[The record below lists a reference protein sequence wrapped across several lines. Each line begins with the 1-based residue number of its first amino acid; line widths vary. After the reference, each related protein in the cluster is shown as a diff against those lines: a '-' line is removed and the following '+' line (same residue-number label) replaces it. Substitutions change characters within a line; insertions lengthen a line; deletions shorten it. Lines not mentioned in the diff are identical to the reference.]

1 MALPSSGSLRMAQIA
16 NEFGYTQGSATKIGD
31 YQHVVGGGNFPQQI
45 GGLNFATIDG
55 SPNTGTGS
63 IPTSGPI
70 RMSNFRGT
78 RLQQVVNF
86 WSSGSGGFRLNAKSR
101 YNTNGMI
108 GGNNQVAVVGGYRG
122 RPSSSS
128 GTAVHI
134 HVNQAIGSERFDQ
147 DHCALRTGS
156 WDGSTTLQVDVGG
169 SGRIQG
175 AGGFGGNGANGATNG
190 NQGGT
195 GTSGLGVEY
204 SPTQVNIASGGII
217 SGGFGGGGGGGGAHD
232 HDHKSERTASGSGG
246 GGGAGLPVGQGGTGP
261 NNGTNGNEGQAAP
274 NGELAGEGGGG
285 TNNEGEAYGG
295 FGGDGGSPN
304 EAADNGGVGQGGEG
318 STASGGNGGGDG
330 AAIRRTNNSI
340 TVNISDPTNSLNG
353 RGSTTATTVQ

>member
-1 MALPSSGSLRMAQIA
+1 MTLPSSPNSIRMTQIA

-31 YQHVVGGGNFPQQI
+31 YRTLANGANYPQTIGALSFSSIDGGGSV
-45 GGLNFATIDG
+45 A
-55 SPNTGTGS
+55 TGS
-63 IPTSGPI
+63 NSI
-70 RMSNFRGT
+70 RMSQFRGT
-78 RLQQVVNF
+78 QLQQVVNF
-86 WSSGSGGFRLNAKSR
+86 WASGKGGFRLNAKNR
-101 YNTNGMI
+101 YN
-108 GGNNQVAVVGGYRG
+108 NNSSGDVTVVGNYRT
-122 RPSSSS
+122 RPSNSS
-128 GTAVHI
+128 GTKVHI
-134 HVNQAIGSERFDQ
+134 HLNQAIGSERFDQ

-156 WDGSTTLQVDVGG
+156 WDTSTNLQVDVGG

-190 NQGGT
+190 NQGGA

-304 EAADNGGVGQGGEG
+304 EAADAGGVGQGGEG
-318 STASGGNGGGDG
+318 STAAGGPGGSNG
-330 AAIRRTNNSI
+330 AAIRRTNNGI
-340 TVNISDPTNSLNG
+340 TVNISDPTNALNG

>member
-1 MALPSSGSLRMAQIA
+1 MTLPSSGSISMQQIG
-16 NEFGYTQGSATKIGD
+16 NEFGFTASPQTRLGD
-31 YQHVVGGGNFPQQI
+31 YRTLANGSNYPQSIGALSFSSIDGGGSVP
-45 GGLNFATIDG
+45 
-55 SPNTGTGS
+55 TGNSS
-63 IPTSGPI
+63 IS
-70 RMSNFRGT
+70 MSQFRGT
-78 RLQQVVNF
+78 QLQQVVNF
-86 WSSGSGGFRLNAKSR
+86 WSSGAGGFRLNAKSR

-108 GGNNQVAVVGGYRG
+108 GGNNQVAVVGGYRT
-122 RPSSSS
+122 RPSNSS
-128 GTAVHI
+128 GTKVHI
-134 HVNQAIGSERFDQ
+134 HVNQAIGSERFDP

-156 WDGSTTLQVDVGG
+156 WDGSRTLQVDVGG

-175 AGGFGGNGANGATNG
+175 AGGFGGDGANGATNG

-232 HDHKSERTASGSGG
+232 HDFKSEKTASGSGG

-261 NNGTNGNEGQAAP
+261 NNGTNGAEGEAAI
-274 NGELAGEGGGG
+274 NGELAGEGGGE
-285 TNNEGEAYGG
+285 TNNDSEAVGG
-295 FGGDGGSPN
+295 NGGDGGSPN
-304 EAADNGGVGQGGEG
+304 EAADNGENGSGGEG
-318 STASGGNGGGDG
+318 SGGGGGAAGGDG

-340 TVNISDPTNSLNG
+340 QVNISDPTNALNG

>member
-1 MALPSSGSLRMAQIA
+1 MSQIA
-16 NEFGYTQGSATKIGD
+16 NEFGYTDSPRTKLGD
-31 YQHVVGGGNFPQQI
+31 YRTLANGSNYPQTI
-45 GGLNFATIDG
+45 GALSFSSIC
-55 SPNTGTGS
+55 GTGS
-63 IPTSGPI
+63 VATGNNQIS
-70 RMSNFRGT
+70 MSQFRGQQ
-78 RLQQVVNF
+78 LQQVVNF
-86 WSSGSGGFRLNAKSR
+86 WASGKGGFRLNAKNR
-101 YNTNGMI
+101 YN
-108 GGNNQVAVVGGYRG
+108 NNSSGDVTVVGNYRT
-122 RPSSSS
+122 RPSNSS
-128 GTAVHI
+128 GTKVHI

-156 WDGSTTLQVDVGG
+156 WDTSTNLQVDVGG

-190 NQGGT
+190 SQGGA

-261 NNGTNGNEGQAAP
+261 NNGTNGNEGAAAT

-285 TNNEGEAYGG
+285 TNNEGEAFGG

-304 EAADNGGVGQGGEG
+304 EAADAGQNGTGGEG
-318 STASGGNGGGDG
+318 STAAGGPGGSTG
-330 AAIRRTNNSI
+330 AAIRRTNGSI
-340 TVNISDPTNSLNG
+340 TVTINDPSNVLNG

>member
-1 MALPSSGSLRMAQIA
+1 MTLPSSPNSISMTQIA

-31 YQHVVGGGNFPQQI
+31 YRTLANGANYPQTIGALSFSSIDGGGSV
-45 GGLNFATIDG
+45 A
-55 SPNTGTGS
+55 TGS
-63 IPTSGPI
+63 NSI
-70 RMSNFRGT
+70 RMSQFRGT
-78 RLQQVVNF
+78 QLQQVVNF
-86 WSSGSGGFRLNAKSR
+86 WASGKGGFRLNAKNR
-101 YNTNGMI
+101 YN
-108 GGNNQVAVVGGYRG
+108 NNSSGDVAVVGNYRT
-122 RPSSSS
+122 RPSNSS
-128 GTAVHI
+128 GTKVHI

-156 WDGSTTLQVDVGG
+156 WDTSTNLQVDVGG

-190 NQGGT
+190 NQGGA

-261 NNGTNGNEGQAAP
+261 NNGTNGNEGSAAI
-274 NGELAGEGGGG
+274 NGELAGEGGAE
-285 TNNEGEAYGG
+285 TSNEGEAIGG

-304 EAADNGGVGQGGEG
+304 EAADNGDVGQGGEG
-318 STASGGNGGGDG
+318 STAAGGPGGSTG
-330 AAIRRTNNSI
+330 AAIRRTNNGI
-340 TVNISDPTNSLNG
+340 TVNISDPTNALNG